1 MFRRD
6 TIRTVLLTST
16 VLLLGAA
23 VAQGQEKCASLRGV
37 SQMRLGF
44 FQAQP
49 PGAPEPVTL
58 YSYIGPS
65 WLTLN
70 AEEML
75 ISPNDFNDPKS
86 AEAGGKQTLV
96 GAWHVEMGWQ
106 WKWVFTPED
115 SLTIAVTGWFP
126 EPDGQTKSETYSSFA
141 TVVNG
146 TGRFAGAS
154 GFLNGAGPFLVW
166 FEKPDAPPQGRWN
179 IEWKG
184 TLCGVKPKK

>member
-1 MFRRD
+1 
-6 TIRTVLLTST
+6 
-16 VLLLGAA
+16 
-23 VAQGQEKCASLRGV
+23 
-37 SQMRLGF
+37 MRLGF

-70 AEEML
+70 SEEML

-86 AEAGGKQTLV
+86 GPPDKAV
-96 GAWHVEMGWQ
+96 FGAWSVEMGWR
-106 WKWVFTPED
+106 WKWVFTPQD

-126 EPDGQTKSETYSSFA
+126 GPDGQTKFETYKLFA
-141 TVVNG
+141 TVVEG
-146 TGRFAGAS
+146 TGRFDGVS
-154 GFLNGAGPFLVW
+154 GFLTGGGPFLVW

-179 IEWKG
+179 IEWNG